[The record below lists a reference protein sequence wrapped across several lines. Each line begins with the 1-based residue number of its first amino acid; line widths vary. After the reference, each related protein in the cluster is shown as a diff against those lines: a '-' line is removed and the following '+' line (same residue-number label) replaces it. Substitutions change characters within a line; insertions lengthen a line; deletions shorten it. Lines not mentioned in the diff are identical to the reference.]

1 MKLFWIYP
9 WMVYSVR
16 LLLTR
21 GRPNSRWSV
30 IDKLSARSR
39 LAEGKTIK
47 KSNYTTS
54 LCCVDRNHVKPDKL
68 YLWKNILQ
76 NVGTTTIPIKSK
88 IKCVQHVQHLATSRE
103 DRIACTQLQSRETHC
118 FPNNAESI

>member
-16 LLLTR
+16 LLLTW

-68 YLWKNILQ
+68 YLWKNIPQ
-76 NVGTTTIPIKSK
+76 NVGTTTIPRYKIENKMRPACPASRYISRGSDSLHTVTITRDPLFSK
-88 IKCVQHVQHLATSRE
+88 
-103 DRIACTQLQSRETHC
+103 
-118 FPNNAESI
+118 